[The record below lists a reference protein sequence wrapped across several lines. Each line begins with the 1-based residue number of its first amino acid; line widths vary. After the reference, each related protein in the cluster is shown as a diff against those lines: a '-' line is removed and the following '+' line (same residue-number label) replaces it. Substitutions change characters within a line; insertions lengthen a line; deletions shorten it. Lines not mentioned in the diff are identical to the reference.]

1 MKIVMEYLMT
11 AFSLFLALGSSCVIS
26 ATMAADGPLVPDS
39 SLEQIWNTASPLSEA
54 VNVEL
59 TFKEGDDE
67 KLAKIIEGD
76 NVERLREISVMP
88 DSYMNYRLK
97 VVSSNLPD
105 FGFGFSM
112 KGIPI
117 IHYAA
122 MCKALRCFKFLLLNG
137 ANPRELVSFSMIPM
151 TPNMRINLDC
161 ASFAGFGGE
170 FEILKILEERG
181 MDCRRNL
188 GFWFFAGLAHQN
200 VLLNKLLKKVY
211 YDQGYQCLNMALFGI
226 IMGNYVKE
234 FTPQKTDF
242 AWWGKVIQEAQ
253 KNDLPFNDLLCV
265 AVRRDQDKI
274 GEWLISK
281 GADINAK
288 YQIDRS
294 LLMLAIEWNSSKM
307 FDILIEAG
315 ANVNLGSIYGD
326 RPLHAASVGKIEMFK
341 TLISKGADI
350 SVSDNAYMTPL
361 HIAAMNGSLE
371 IADILITKNADVN
384 APGPMLQTPL
394 HCAATRDMVEFL
406 ISKEAKVNAIDGL
419 GRTPLHCA
427 AEYGFPIEVCA
438 ALIKAGADIHAKD
451 ENGRTPFDIASEFG
465 ASTELLDILNPQG
478 ANHSVISEQSEQ

>member
-1 MKIVMEYLMT
+1 MKP
-11 AFSLFLALGSSCVIS
+11 FSLFLALGSSFVIS
-26 ATMAADGPLVPDS
+26 VAMAADCHLVPDS
-39 SLEQIWNTASPLSEA
+39 SLEQIRNTASPLSEA

-76 NVERLREISVMP
+76 NVERLQKIS
-88 DSYMNYRLK
+88 DSYMNYRMK

-112 KGIPI
+112 KGLPI

-161 ASFAGFGGE
+161 VSFAGFGGE
-170 FEILKILEERG
+170 LEILKILEERG

-188 GFWFFAGLAHQN
+188 GFWFLAGLAHQN

-211 YDQGYQCLNMALFGI
+211 YDQGYQCLNMVLFGI

-234 FTPQKTDF
+234 FTTQKPGF

-274 GEWLISK
+274 GEWLVTK
-281 GADINAK
+281 GADINAE

-294 LLMLAIEWNSSKM
+294 LLMLAVEWNSSKM

-315 ANVNLGSIYGD
+315 ANVNFGSIYGD

-341 TLISKGADI
+341 TLISK
-350 SVSDNAYMTPL
+350 N
-361 HIAAMNGSLE
+361 
-371 IADILITKNADVN
+371 
-384 APGPMLQTPL
+384 
-394 HCAATRDMVEFL
+394 
-406 ISKEAKVNAIDGL
+406 
-419 GRTPLHCA
+419 
-427 AEYGFPIEVCA
+427 
-438 ALIKAGADIHAKD
+438 
-451 ENGRTPFDIASEFG
+451 
-465 ASTELLDILNPQG
+465 
-478 ANHSVISEQSEQ
+478 